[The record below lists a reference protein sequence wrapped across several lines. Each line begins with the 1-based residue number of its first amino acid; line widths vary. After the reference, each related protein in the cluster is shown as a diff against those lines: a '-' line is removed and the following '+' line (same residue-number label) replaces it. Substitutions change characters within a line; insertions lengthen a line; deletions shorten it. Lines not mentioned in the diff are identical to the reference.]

1 MSVRK
6 KKKNEVVESAK
17 VDKVPKKRGADKKQ
31 KQMPEKSSKGMVLLA
46 IAIAVLGVVGYY
58 YWGDYNLLYGFGSLV
73 AGLGLGAVVFFL
85 SSTGRQF
92 VTFTKEARIELR
104 RVFWPTM
111 DETRRMTILVLIVM
125 AVVMLF
131 LMFVD
136 FILKHLIS
144 WILSFS

>member
-6 KKKNEVVESAK
+6 KKKNEVVEAAKTASAS
-17 VDKVPKKRGADKKQ
+17 KKRGGNRKGS
-31 KQMPEKSSKGMVLLA
+31 PEKSGKLMTLLA
-46 IAIAVLGVVGYY
+46 VLIALLGVVGYY
-58 YWGDYNLLYGFGSLV
+58 YWADYNLLYGFGSLV
-73 AGLGLGAVVFFL
+73 AGLGAGAAIFFL